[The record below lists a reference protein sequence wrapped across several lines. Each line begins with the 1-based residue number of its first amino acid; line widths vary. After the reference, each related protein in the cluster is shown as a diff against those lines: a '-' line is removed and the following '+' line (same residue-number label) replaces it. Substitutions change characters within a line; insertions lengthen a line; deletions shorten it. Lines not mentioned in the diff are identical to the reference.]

1 MPPRKIADSL
11 VLRVKSHKTS
21 VFVTVPKNAT
31 VATLKEFVKSAF
43 NAHASPEA
51 ERGLPL
57 PINSLEDFIFALRRP
72 SPTGKPTFVEVP
84 EDDASMTLTKRGINN
99 WDAVYIRWYRDG
111 EYQPVEVT
119 LPSLLDAASDDDD
132 ENEEEPPSSPPPPPT
147 SSKNKGK
154 GKA

>member
-1 MPPRKIADSL
+1 M
-11 VLRVKSHKTS
+11 
-21 VFVTVPKNAT
+21 NAT

-57 PINSLEDFIFALRRP
+57 PIKSFDDFIFALRRP

-84 EDDASMTLTKRGINN
+84 EDDASMTLAKHGVKS

-111 EYQPVEVT
+111 G
-119 LPSLLDAASDDDD
+119 A
-132 ENEEEPPSSPPPPPT
+132 
-147 SSKNKGK
+147 
-154 GKA
+154 